1 MKITIVIVAYK
12 SENLIY
18 KNLINYPQDIKI
30 IIVENSMNSK
40 MKKEIETK
48 YKNTEV
54 ILNQNKGFGQ
64 AANLGANLSNTEYV
78 LFCSPDNLLEK
89 N

>member
-1 MKITIVIVAYK
+1 
-12 SENLIY
+12 
-18 KNLINYPQDIKI
+18 
-30 IIVENSMNSK
+30 MNSK

-64 AANLGANLSNTEYV
+64 ANLGANLSNTEYV

-89 N
+89 NFIKELSNIKKELNDNFEMLILSIKRFNF